1 MAGAIAETKP
11 YLKGLDEFYRREIE
25 PWLRSREAERAAAI
39 RRRWWIIGGGCAGAA
54 ILAVTLW
61 LAGTHPLWLLLPAAI
76 AFVAAIVGGR
86 ATARLS
92 REVKAYLAGKLAAFF
107 GFTYQA
113 EPADDPTLRFYQLSL
128 LPSHDR
134 RSLEDQWSGSASG
147 VPFSL
152 VEAVL
157 EERQTERDSK
167 GNRETRYHTVF
178 RGVLLTLAYPRPF
191 QGAITIRRDLGKIF
205 NWFREKFSSQ
215 TPVQFEDP
223 DFEVQFEVFADDPAE
238 ARRLLDAP
246 VRRRVAAL
254 ASDQS
259 LTMAF
264 SAGQVLLAI
273 KGDDRFELSSMGNTL
288 VDPERVQRMAEEIG
302 VVLDVI
308 DCLDLRPRTHTDG
321 G

>member
-1 MAGAIAETKP
+1 MPGAIAETKP
-11 YLKGLDEFYRREIE
+11 YLTGLDDFYRREIE
-25 PWLRSREAERAAAI
+25 PWLTSREAERAAAI
-39 RRRWWIIGGGCAGAA
+39 RRRWWIIGGGFAGAA
-54 ILAVTLW
+54 ILAVVLW
-61 LAGTHPLWLLLPAAI
+61 LAGAHPLWLLLPAAI
-76 AFVAAIVGGR
+76 AIVAAIVGGR

-107 GFTYQA
+107 GFTYRA
-113 EPADDPTLRFYQLSL
+113 EPTDDPTSRFYQLSL
-128 LPSHDR
+128 IPSHDR
-134 RSLEDQWSGSASG
+134 RSLEDQWSGAASG

-157 EERQTERDSK
+157 EDRQTERDSK

-215 TPVQFEDP
+215 TPVRFEDP
-223 DFEVQFEVFADDPAE
+223 DFEAQFEVFADDPAE
-238 ARRLLDAP
+238 ARRLLDP
-246 VRRRVAAL
+246 LVRRRVAAL
-254 ASDQS
+254 AGDQS

-273 KGDDRFELSSMGNTL
+273 KSDDRFELSSMGNTL
-288 VDPERVQRMAEEIG
+288 VDPERVRRMAGEIG
-302 VVLDVI
+302 IVFDVI
-308 DCLDLRPRTHTDG
+308 DCLDLRPRAQTDG